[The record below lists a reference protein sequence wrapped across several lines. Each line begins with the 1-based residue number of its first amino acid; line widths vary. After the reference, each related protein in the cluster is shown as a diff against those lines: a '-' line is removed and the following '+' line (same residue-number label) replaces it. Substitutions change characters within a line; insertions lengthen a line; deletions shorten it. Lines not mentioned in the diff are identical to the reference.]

1 MFSVGRNVKE
11 HPAPTLCHGQR
22 HLPLNQVTQILTQPG
37 IELLQDREST
47 ATRQGWECLRGM
59 GILFSLKMKYYRCC
73 RVISQ
78 ACTTSVGGG
87 KIIKNFFG
95 QGGSHSTGPVLQS
108 LSGQLPH
115 CKYSDL

>member
-1 MFSVGRNVKE
+1 MFSVGGNLKE
-11 HPAPTLCHGQR
+11 LSVPTLCHGQS

-59 GILFSLKMKYYRCC
+59 GILSSLKMKYYRCC

-78 ACTTSVGGG
+78 AYTISAGGG
-87 KIIKNFFG
+87 RTIKNFLG
-95 QGGSHSTGPVLQS
+95 QGGSHSTSPVFQS
-108 LSGQLPH
+108 LSGQLLH